1 MNASNLSFLIGR
13 HGLYIETESERYISV
28 GPAETLPHVYENI
41 TITYRRITQDI
52 LMGFQ
57 PWIVSGWA
65 VNRLVLGVGRYF
77 SHMAFPSNIEFG
89 RNIYVDWQGNIWAP
103 EQSGEYIT
111 VVLANQEPHECDFQ
125 PEYVR
130 VNVSRIDGGRC
141 CLGPREGDYIY
152 VLTTSSEG
160 NWTQA
165 IWKIHVPPSD
175 EWDRELVAV
184 FGHMSRPYD
193 IVWDGH
199 NNQFIVP
206 SYEEYDPYGYVC
218 YTVDKN
224 GNWQSIWNTSRPLQQ
239 VARDR
244 DGNYWFNCR
253 GQNWIAVRTSNLD
266 NVTWISSQPWDME
279 FRGIG
284 ENIYGDIIVGNRKEG
299 GRYILVFLADD
310 NYENKRVI
318 DVGHRT
324 YKAAPAGEGVLL
336 TDINDKHISLV
347 YPSYGTFIDFVIDYT
362 PYGQGDCGLSRWRV
376 WGWNWSPK
384 TDTIYKWVLGY
395 VPENVS

>member
-28 GPAETLPHVYENI
+28 GPVETLPHVYENI
-41 TITYRRITQDI
+41 TVTYRRITQDV

-57 PWIVSGWA
+57 PWIITA
-65 VNRLVLGVGRYF
+65 YNDKLLVLGVGRYF
-77 SHMAFPSNIEFG
+77 SYMYLNATPT
-89 RNIYVDWQGNIWAP
+89 RNVYVDWQGNIWAP
-103 EQSGEYIT
+103 VKSGCHIM
-111 VVLANQEPHECDFQ
+111 VILADQEPHECDFH
-125 PEYVR
+125 PNTVL

-152 VLTTSSEG
+152 VLTTSEEG

-165 IWKIHVPPSD
+165 IWKIHVPPQD

-184 FGHMSRPYD
+184 FGYMARPYD
-193 IVWDGH
+193 AVWDGY

-206 SYEEYDPYGYVC
+206 SYEWYDPYGYVC

-224 GNWQSIWNTSRPLQQ
+224 GNYQSIWNTSRPLQQ
-239 VARDR
+239 IARDK
-244 DGNYWFNCR
+244 DGNYWINCR
-253 GQNWIAVRTSNLD
+253 GQKWIAVRTPNLD
-266 NVTWISSQPWDME
+266 NVTWISSDPWSME

-284 ENIYGDIIVGNRKEG
+284 ENIYGDIVAANMG
-299 GRYILVFLADD
+299 GRYSMIFLADD
-310 NYENKRVI
+310 NYENKRLI
-318 DVGHRT
+318 DVGHKT
-324 YKAAPAGEGVLL
+324 YKAAPAGEGVFLSGQSS
-336 TDINDKHISLV
+336 NRVSLI
-347 YPSYGTFIDFVIDYT
+347 YPSYGTFIDFDVGKRV
-362 PYGQGDCGLSRWRV
+362 YGQGDCGLSRWKV